1 MNIPLLEQLR
11 SEGLLSASSVDKAA
25 AQERNRLF
33 SVHWEL
39 KTILYLGVFLLST
52 GLGILVY
59 QNIDTIGH
67 QVILLFIALVSA
79 GSFYYCFRT
88 KRPFSTGK
96 VASPNVAFDYILLLG
111 CLTFITFIGYLQYQ
125 YNVFGN
131 RFGLVTFIPM
141 VVLFAVAYYFDHLGI
156 LSMAITNL
164 AAWAGIAITPA
175 SILGENNF
183 RDERLVSIGIALGI
197 ALLLLGIVSRVKNVK
212 AHFAFTYT
220 NFSIHTLFISC
231 LAGLF
236 TSDIYL
242 MWFVLLAGIAY
253 YFYTKA
259 VSDNSFYY
267 LLVLTIYTY
276 IGISYVAVRLLFT
289 GTIFELAGFY
299 LSFLYFIVS
308 AVGLVLFLIKMNKKL
323 KHDRV

>member
-1 MNIPLLEQLR
+1 MNIPLFEQLR
-11 SEGLLSASSVDKAA
+11 SEGLLSASSVEKAA

-67 QVILLFIALVSA
+67 QVILLAIALVSA
-79 GSFYYCFRT
+79 GSFYYCFKT
-88 KRPFSTGK
+88 KLPFSTGK

-111 CLTFITFIGYLQYQ
+111 CLTFISFIGYLQYQ
-125 YNVFGN
+125 YHVFGD

-141 VVLFAVAYYFDHLGI
+141 VVLFATAYYFDHLGI

-164 AAWAGIAITPA
+164 ATWAGIAITPTA
-175 SILGENNF
+175 ILSENNF
-183 RDERLVSIGIALGI
+183 NDQDLVLIGIALGVV
-197 ALLLLGIVSRVKNVK
+197 LLILGLASKYNNIK
-212 AHFAFTYT
+212 AHFGFTYT

-242 MWFVLLAGIAY
+242 LWFVMLAGIAY
-253 YFYTKA
+253 YFYTRA

-267 LLVLTIYTY
+267 LLVLTIYSY
-276 IGISYVAVRLLFT
+276 IGITYVAMLLLFR
-289 GTIFELAGFY
+289 GSMFEVGGFY
-299 LSFLYFIVS
+299 LSFIYFIAS
-308 AVGLVLFLIKMNKKL
+308 AVGMVLFLIKMNKKL